1 MASLKVE
8 DATPEPLVQ
17 EAPDVDD
24 GTFYEEAITSGRTY
38 GNIDSSSRPN
48 AKVTANKKSA
58 TSTMA
63 TIAKKNVSVNP
74 PFCLQ
79 CI

>member
-8 DATPEPLVQ
+8 DATPEPLAQ

-24 GTFYEEAITSGRTY
+24 GTFYTSGRTY